1 MGQVREIVHVDEDS
15 YLRAVGER
23 VRDLRVRRALTRRT
37 LSAESGVSERYLA
50 QLEAGQGNA
59 SILILRQLAHALGV
73 TPEALIAERE
83 TSAADARLR
92 RGARRGWGCGSAG
105 PTAGSRRLPASRSP
119 RSSTC
124 TGRTATAATS
134 GSRWSNC
141 W

>member
-59 SILILRQLAHALGV
+59 SILILRQLARALGV

-83 TSAADARLR
+83 TSAADDALR
-92 RGARRGWGCGSAG
+92 RGRIALIGLRGAG
-105 PTAGSRRLPASRSP
+105 KTTLGMPAAERLGVRFVEL
-119 RSSTC
+119 
-124 TGRTATAATS
+124 
-134 GSRWSNC
+134 
-141 W
+141 